1 MTHEA
6 ILQPPQYP
14 AGPFESEGPLT
25 AQRREEL
32 IAVLETAPAA
42 LQKAIAGLSEDQ
54 LDTKYK
60 NWTIRQIV
68 HHLPDS
74 HINAYLRFKLALTE
88 DVPIIKPYDEGRW
101 AALEDSRAGDVRAPL
116 ALMASL
122 HACWVQLLRS
132 MPEVQFART
141 FFHPEY
147 NETANLDA
155 ALASYAW
162 HCRHHTGQILW
173 LREKNGW

>member
-1 MTHEA
+1 M
-6 ILQPPQYP
+6 QPPQYP
-14 AGPFESEGPLT
+14 AGPFEKEGPLS

-32 IAVLETAPAA
+32 IAVLESAPAA
-42 LQKAIAGLSEDQ
+42 LQKAVAGLSEGQ

-74 HINAYLRFKLALTE
+74 HVNAYIRFKCALTE
-88 DVPIIKPYDEGRW
+88 DVPMIKPYDEGRW
-101 AALEDSRAGDVRAPL
+101 AALSDSRSGDVRAPL
-116 ALMASL
+116 ALMAGL
-122 HACWVQLLRS
+122 HACWIQLLRS
-132 MPEVQFART
+132 MSEEQFTRA
-141 FFHPEY
+141 FFHPEF
-147 NETANLDA
+147 NETVSLDA

-173 LREKNGW
+173 LRKQNGW